1 MISIPNFH
9 EKYLKIIQSYI
20 NNNLH
25 KSFIASQRSEL
36 SHSRHLDQNHFKANK
51 GQPAQH
57 MKPQQDQSE
66 G

>member
-9 EKYLKIIQSYI
+9 EKYLKTFKVRSITICI
-20 NNNLH
+20 NHSLLPNDP
-25 KSFIASQRSEL
+25 S